1 VPTGHHIIEF
11 RYRPPLKQLFI
22 SLTAFGLGILLLGFV
37 IVRHFTRKP
46 ETPPASLGN
55 EPGEP

>member
-1 VPTGHHIIEF
+1 
-11 RYRPPLKQLFI
+11 LFI